1 MSSNFKY
8 LFLEIENQF
17 NVYES
22 NLISNRR
29 AIKDKKDSDD
39 EISIYSD
46 ELELFKKELSLNAK
60 PKQDLFR
67 NNNLSKACL
76 IQ

>member
-1 MSSNFKY
+1 
-8 LFLEIENQF
+8 
-17 NVYES
+17 VYES

-29 AIKDKKDSDD
+29 AKKDKKDTDND
-39 EISIYSD
+39 VSIYSE
-46 ELELFKKELSLNAK
+46 ELEVFKKELSLNAK

>member
-1 MSSNFKY
+1 M
-8 LFLEIENQF
+8 
-17 NVYES
+17 YES

-29 AIKDKKDSDD
+29 AKKDKKDTDND
-39 EISIYSD
+39 VSIYSE
-46 ELELFKKELSLNAK
+46 ELEVFKKELSLNAK